1 MEESANFVCVCYTSE
16 MEVRHCDI
24 LNYLLSVTSEKRV
37 VLTVTVQIDVH
48 KWPANCRL
56 ENAELTIC
64 LCVWICDIPCVPLDT
79 LYMDVSHT
87 FLVSCM

>member
-1 MEESANFVCVCYTSE
+1 MEACHS
-16 MEVRHCDI
+16 DI

-56 ENAELTIC
+56 ENAELI
-64 LCVWICDIPCVPLDT
+64 
-79 LYMDVSHT
+79 
-87 FLVSCM
+87 